1 MTELEK
7 KIWDITL
14 PICEKH
20 EVELVEVNFKKV
32 HGEFILEVLIDKEE
46 GITLDDATN
55 VNQDLSDLLDEVDP
69 IDTSYCLEVSSVGAE
84 RELKNDVDLSKSIGK
99 YVNVKTYEKIQIDKY
114 LVKEFEGDLVSFNEN
129 EYVIETMVKTR
140 KIQVNVERKLVAKIR
155 LAIKF

>member
-7 KIWDITL
+7 KIWDMTL
-14 PICEKH
+14 PICEKNN
-20 EVELVEVNFKKV
+20 VDLVEVNFKKV
-32 HGEFILEVLIDKEE
+32 HNEFILEVLIDSEE

-55 VNQDLSDLLDEVDP
+55 VNQELSDLLDVVDP

-84 RELKNDVDLSKSIGK
+84 RELKNDQHLSKAIGK

-114 LVKEFEGDLVSFNEN
+114 LVKEFEGDLISFNDE
-129 EYVIETMVKTR
+129 EYVIETMIKTR
-140 KIQVNVERKLVAKIR
+140 KVTVNVKRQLVAKIR